1 MDIKARVDGFTDVGA
16 KIALVGV
23 LKNIAN
29 YQPCRLL
36 YQDCPFWNKCTA
48 KNNDDCANIWL
59 TESFRGETIGKP
71 RKASGEWR
79 G

>member
-1 MDIKARVDGFTDVGA
+1 MGIKERIDKFTDVGA

-36 YQDCPFWNKCTA
+36 YQDCPFFNKCTEQ
-48 KNNDDCANIWL
+48 NNKDCANIWL
-59 TESFRGETIGKP
+59 TESFRSET
-71 RKASGEWR
+71 R
-79 G
+79 GLIDDGHKNED